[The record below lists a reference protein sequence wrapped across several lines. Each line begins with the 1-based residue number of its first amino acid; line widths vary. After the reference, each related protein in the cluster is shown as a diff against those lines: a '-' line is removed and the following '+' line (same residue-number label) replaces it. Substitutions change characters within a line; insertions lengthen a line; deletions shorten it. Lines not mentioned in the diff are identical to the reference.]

1 MDNRLDHFI
10 GTWKTEGQQY
20 ASPMGPPGRVD
31 ALESYEWLTG
41 HSFVVH
47 RFEGHVG
54 GEPAASIEI
63 IEADGD
69 GKNYPVHTYYSNG
82 IVKDW
87 RLQER
92 GPMTWLLTG
101 SWTMGGTEA
110 RVRCTIIETD
120 GALTERWEYATNGED
135 WKPSWDV
142 KSVRTRA

>member
-1 MDNRLDHFI
+1 MDNRLDTFI

-63 IEADGD
+63 IDAGSAT
-69 GKNYPVHTYYSNG
+69 KSYPVHTYYSNG
-82 IVKDW
+82 LARDW

-92 GPMTWLLTG
+92 GPTGWLLTG
-101 SWTMGGTEA
+101 TWTMGEKEA
-110 RVRCTIIETD
+110 HVRCTIIESD
-120 GALTERWEYATNGED
+120 GVLTERWEYASDGVD

-142 KSVRTRA
+142 KSVRTKA